1 MAHNASLAV
10 RIRRPC
16 RTGHGRTDRCHGI
29 GAHRLLR
36 GARPAI
42 PHCQVLLSLARRGN
56 NIALRVVSPCEGCG
70 TPDAQLNSQG
80 DPMKVFTT
88 FCCAALALC
97 SAIYAQS
104 PNDHITVHF
113 DTPVIVGETKLPA
126 GDCDIQVMRGSSYSI
141 ILVIRSQA
149 GPYTAAVA
157 SRLFEDNSVGKG
169 PPAWSSTVAAMTSTS
184 TASCSP
190 ITPAF
195 SCRMPS
201 NRFLR
206 AVTGISET
214 GAVRTLLRPGRE
226 AALEPRQYCRG
237 AQRRHCKGWPSSG

>member
-1 MAHNASLAV
+1 MFSQLLSAGRAKMAHNASLAV
-10 RIRRPC
+10 RIRRPR
-16 RTGHGRTDRCHGI
+16 RTGHGRTDRRHGI

-36 GARPAI
+36 EARPAI

-80 DPMKVFTT
+80 DPMKIFTT

-157 SRLFEDNSVGKG
+157 SRLFEDNSVAEGTIRVVLDRRG
-169 PPAWSSTVAAMTSTS
+169 NDLHLYRILLTDH
-184 TASCSP
+184 
-190 ITPAF
+190 
-195 SCRMPS
+195 
-201 NRFLR
+201 
-206 AVTGISET
+206 TGFQLQNAE
-214 GAVRTLLRPGRE
+214 
-226 AALEPRQYCRG
+226 
-237 AQRRHCKGWPSSG
+237 